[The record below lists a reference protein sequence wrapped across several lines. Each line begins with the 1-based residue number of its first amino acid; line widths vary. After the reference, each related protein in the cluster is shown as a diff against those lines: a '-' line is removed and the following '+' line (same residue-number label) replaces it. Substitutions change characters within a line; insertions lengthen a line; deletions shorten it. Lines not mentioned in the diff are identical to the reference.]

1 MTTAVEAS
9 NGHVQIQLH
18 DFAAQD
24 RRLADVLGNEIDS
37 LRELLDAE
45 LNSRDELAQ
54 LLERSKERE
63 RRITRA
69 IAVLEGGINQH
80 AVSSKPAAAKAK
92 PKPKKST
99 LWDVSEA
106 TVERVRVGFLRY
118 WTEQPTP
125 EQPFTQTALATWMG
139 EQGNGISGETIRR
152 AMDRLREREIVRV
165 CGTTRGGG
173 KLYAPMP
180 EALSGN

>member
-92 PKPKKST
+92 PKPKST

-106 TVERVRVGFLRY
+106 TVERVRVGFMRY

-125 EQPFTQTALATWMG
+125 EQPFTQTVLAAWMG
-139 EQGNGISGETIRR
+139 EQGNGIGGETIRR
-152 AMDRLREREIVRV
+152 AMDRLREREVVRV

-180 EALSGN
+180 GAVSGN